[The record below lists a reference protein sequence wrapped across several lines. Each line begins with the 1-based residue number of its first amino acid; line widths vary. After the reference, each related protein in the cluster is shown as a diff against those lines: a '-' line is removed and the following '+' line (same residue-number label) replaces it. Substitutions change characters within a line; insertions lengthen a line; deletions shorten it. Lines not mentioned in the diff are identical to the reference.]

1 MLLSPDFSF
10 AIYVVEKTVIVRSWR
25 VMWWRRLLIARIG
38 RISSVVV
45 CDYEYE
51 GEVTSDS

>member
-51 GEVTSDS
+51 GEVTSYS